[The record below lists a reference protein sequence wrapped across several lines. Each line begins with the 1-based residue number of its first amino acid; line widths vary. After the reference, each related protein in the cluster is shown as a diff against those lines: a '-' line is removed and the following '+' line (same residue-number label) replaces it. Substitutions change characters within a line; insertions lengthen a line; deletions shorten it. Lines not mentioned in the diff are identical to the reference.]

1 MKLTLVCEDSMYV
14 RHMMVSMLRDL
25 GLRAVLASD
34 GREGLAMIRSF
45 QPDLVIAEVDLAV
58 VSGMELL
65 RLVKGD
71 VALSSIP
78 WIMMGSP
85 SRRAETM
92 AAGCPH
98 FLPKPIKS
106 RALEQVV
113 YQALHREAKNYAR
126 L

>member
-65 RLVKGD
+65 RLVRGD

-106 RALEQVV
+106 RDLEQVV
-113 YQALHREAKNYAR
+113 YQSLHREAKNYAR
-126 L
+126 F